1 MERTLSAVVAVF
13 AAAVVLTGGCGGGS
27 PAQAQPVITPAGKI
41 VPDKGSGDL
50 PEATAKVGLDCQT
63 MLENR
68 DFASAA
74 TKMDQVASADDSTDS
89 EKAIAQICAAAAK
102 ANMRHYREALESIDA
117 AKENLS
123 DLPPEMR
130 SLLSELRYHTE
141 LISAA
146 AVGEYN
152 RAQEALARLLELG
165 HKLGDYVRDACA
177 VASDP
182 AALPECTTAT
192 PSATM
197 TESPSGK
204 PKTPVTSPP
213 EDSTT
218 RPTGDTTTPTGGASK
233 SPNERKSVSPDVDDD
248 GPAPS

>member
-152 RAQEALARLLELG
+152 RPKRPLPASWSSDTNWATTSGTRARWRPIPPLS
-165 HKLGDYVRDACA
+165 R
-177 VASDP
+177 
-182 AALPECTTAT
+182 
-192 PSATM
+192 SARR
-197 TESPSGK
+197 PRLQ
-204 PKTPVTSPP
+204 PP
-213 EDSTT
+213 
-218 RPTGDTTTPTGGASK
+218 
-233 SPNERKSVSPDVDDD
+233 
-248 GPAPS
+248 